1 MTEGGRAR
9 LDLGMH
15 HYYCVAVPELR
26 YPRRLML
33 CATANGRK
41 ERSDRPANRRGGA
54 EEARAAGRRMGPRG
68 QAARRAGVAGRSTGE
83 DRMA

>member
-15 HYYCVAVPELR
+15 HYYCVAVPQLR

-33 CATANGRK
+33 YATANGRK
-41 ERSDRPANRRGGA
+41 E
-54 EEARAAGRRMGPRG
+54 
-68 QAARRAGVAGRSTGE
+68 
-83 DRMA
+83 